1 MFVLMKGNKSKVQKI
16 EHFSC
21 IFDKTFLDPLFLYI
35 ILDMLSNKGME
46 CVEENA
52 DQLANCSHGL
62 AQLLKN
68 IDENYSIFS
77 KEDCK

>member
-1 MFVLMKGNKSKVQKI
+1 
-16 EHFSC
+16 
-21 IFDKTFLDPLFLYI
+21 
-35 ILDMLSNKGME
+35 ME

-52 DQLANCSHGL
+52 DQVKNCSHGL